1 MMNGIL
7 RGERG
12 MASVFGLCA
21 LGILMIVSATM
32 YATSRNHMMSA
43 RRFLARD
50 AVRNAAEDGVR
61 LAVARMNADV
71 GTAAKANGAISDR
84 ESLFKTKVGDT
95 AVEVFARKRGDEI
108 LLLGVGNKNEERARA
123 LGIVKKSGGK
133 YIIEHWER

>member
-1 MMNGIL
+1 ML
-7 RGERG
+7 
-12 MASVFGLCA
+12 
-21 LGILMIVSATM
+21 
-32 YATSRNHMMSA
+32 SA

-123 LGIVKKSGGK
+123 LGGNATCGPYGEGWRVFVSIPKQDPAQQTTQGA
-133 YIIEHWER
+133 